1 MMREFSFYL
10 VSTPI
15 GNLSDLSSRAK
26 EILASVD
33 FILAEDTRKARTLL
47 AHCGIAGRTI
57 PYHDHNKEKV
67 TPGILDR
74 VEAGDTGALVTDA
87 GTPGISDPGF
97 YIVRAMIERG
107 IEFTAIP
114 GPSAVMQALVMAGL
128 PTDRFTFY
136 GYVSRKKGARD
147 RLFEEAGAEAGT
159 AVFFES
165 PHRIVSTLE
174 ALARLLPDRQA
185 VVARELTK
193 LHEEVVRGS
202 AAELAGQ
209 FAGRRVR
216 GEVTLLIR
224 GAGKRGKGGTA

>member
-15 GNLSDLSSRAK
+15 GNLSDLSRRAA

-33 FILAEDTRKARTLL
+33 FILAEDTRKSSILL
-47 AHCGIAGRTI
+47 KHYGIHGRVI
-57 PYHDHNKEKV
+57 SYHDHNKEKA
-67 TPGILDR
+67 TPGIIDR
-74 VEAGDTGALVTDA
+74 IVSGETGALVTDA
-87 GTPGISDPGF
+87 GTPGISDPG
-97 YIVRAMIERG
+97 YYLVRALIERG
-107 IEFTAIP
+107 IEFTALP
-114 GPSAVMQALVMAGL
+114 GPSAVMQALVVSGL

-136 GYVSRKKGARD
+136 GYVPRKKGARV
-147 RLFEEAGAEAGT
+147 RLFEEAGAAAGT

-174 ALARLLPDRQA
+174 ALAVVLPDRQV

-193 LHEEVVRGS
+193 LHEEVARGS
-202 AAELAGQ
+202 AGELAGQ

-216 GEVTLLIR
+216 GEITLLIR
-224 GAGKRGKGGTA
+224 GAGKRGRGGTA

>member
-1 MMREFSFYL
+1 MMREYSFYL

-15 GNLSDLSSRAK
+15 GNLSDISSRAV
-26 EILASVD
+26 EILGSVD
-33 FILAEDTRKARTLL
+33 FILAEDTRKSGTLL
-47 AHCGIAGRTI
+47 KHCGITARTI

-74 VEAGDTGALVTDA
+74 IEGGETGALVTDA
-87 GTPGISDPGF
+87 GTPGISDPG
-97 YIVRAMIERG
+97 YYLVRAMIERD
-107 IEFTAIP
+107 IEFTALP
-114 GPSAVMQALVMAGL
+114 GPSAVMQGLVLSGL

-136 GYVSRKKGARD
+136 GYVPRKKGARD
-147 RLFEEAGAEAGT
+147 RLFEEAGATVGT

-174 ALARLLPDRQA
+174 ALAAVLPGREV

-193 LHEEVVRGS
+193 LHEEAARGS
-202 AAELAGQ
+202 AEELAGR
-209 FAGRRVR
+209 FATRKVR
-216 GEVTLLIR
+216 GEITLLVR

>member
-15 GNLSDLSSRAK
+15 GNLSDLSHRAG
-26 EILASVD
+26 EILGSVD
-33 FILAEDTRKARTLL
+33 FILAEDTRKSGTLL
-47 AHCGIAGRTI
+47 KHYGINTRVI
-57 PYHDHNKEKV
+57 SYHDHNKEKV

-74 VEAGDTGALVTDA
+74 VEGGETGALVTDA

-97 YIVRAMIERG
+97 YLTRAMIERG
-107 IEFTAIP
+107 IEFTALP
-114 GPSAVMQALVMAGL
+114 GPSAVMQALVLSGL

-136 GYVSRKKGARD
+136 GYVPRKKGARV
-147 RLFEEAGAEAGT
+147 RLFEEAGAATGT

-165 PHRIVSTLE
+165 PHRIISTLE
-174 ALARLLPDRQA
+174 ALAVVLPDRQT

-193 LHEEVVRGS
+193 LHEEVARGN
-202 AAELAGQ
+202 AGELAVR

-224 GAGKRGKGGTA
+224 GAGKRKKGGTA

>member
-15 GNLSDLSSRAK
+15 GNLSDLSHRAG

-33 FILAEDTRKARTLL
+33 FILAEDTRKSGTLL
-47 AHCGIAGRTI
+47 KAYGIETRMI

-67 TPGILDR
+67 TSGILDR
-74 VEAGDTGALVTDA
+74 IEGGETGALVTDA
-87 GTPGISDPGF
+87 GTPGVSDPG
-97 YIVRAMIERG
+97 YYLVRAMIERG
-107 IEFTAIP
+107 IEFTALP
-114 GPSAVMQALVMAGL
+114 GPSAVMQGLVLSGL

-136 GYVSRKKGARD
+136 GYVPRKKGARD
-147 RLFEEAGAEAGT
+147 RLFEEAGAAVGT

-174 ALARLLPDRQA
+174 ALFRVLPDRQA
-185 VVARELTK
+185 AVARELTK
-193 LHEEVVRGS
+193 LHEEVARGN
-202 AAELAGQ
+202 AAELAEH
-209 FAGRRVR
+209 FRDRRVR
-216 GEVTLLIR
+216 GEITLLVR

>member
-1 MMREFSFYL
+1 MMREFPFYL

-15 GNLSDLSSRAK
+15 GNLSDLSRRAE

-47 AHCGIAGRTI
+47 TRYGIAARTI
-57 PYHDHNKEKV
+57 PYHDHNKEKA

-74 VEAGDTGALVTDA
+74 IEGGETGALVTDA

-97 YIVRAMIERG
+97 YLVRALIERG
-107 IEFTAIP
+107 IEFTALP
-114 GPSAVMQALVMAGL
+114 GPSV
-128 PTDRFTFY
+128 
-136 GYVSRKKGARD
+136 
-147 RLFEEAGAEAGT
+147 GT

-174 ALARLLPDRQA
+174 ALAGLLPDRQT

-193 LHEEVVRGS
+193 LHEEMARGS
-202 AAELAGQ
+202 AKELAGR

-224 GAGKRGKGGTA
+224 GEGKRSRGGTA

>member
-1 MMREFSFYL
+1 MMREFPFYL

-15 GNLSDLSSRAK
+15 GNLSDLSRRAE

-47 AHCGIAGRTI
+47 TRYGIAARTI
-57 PYHDHNKEKV
+57 PYHDHNKEKA

-74 VEAGDTGALVTDA
+74 IEGGETGALVTDA

-97 YIVRAMIERG
+97 YIVRALIERG
-107 IEFTAIP
+107 IEFTALP
-114 GPSAVMQALVMAGL
+114 GPSAVMQALVLSGL

-136 GYVSRKKGARD
+136 GYVPRKKGARD
-147 RLFEEAGAEAGT
+147 RLFEEAGAAVGT

-174 ALARLLPDRQA
+174 ALAGLLPDRQT

-193 LHEEVVRGS
+193 LHEEMARGS
-202 AAELAGQ
+202 AKELAGR

-224 GAGKRGKGGTA
+224 GEGKRGRGGTA